1 MATNTSEHGLE
12 SIIVNYLRD
21 KNGYHEGSTNDY
33 NKDYALDTG
42 TLEAFLRDTQPTK
55 VSQNKIFDVA
65 SERHKFFTRLKNE
78 ITNRGVAD
86 VLRNGFKY
94 NTTHFDSDGY
104 DIWSC
109 TERIRL

>member
-1 MATNTSEHGLE
+1 MIFSILTDDFHTKKKFNIIMSTNTSEHGLE

-42 TLEAFLRDTQPTK
+42 TLEAFLCDTQPEK
-55 VSQNKIFDVA
+55 VSQNKIFDVE

-78 ITNRGVAD
+78 ITNRGVTD
-86 VLRNGFKY
+86 VLRNGFK
-94 NTTHFDSDGY
+94 
-104 DIWSC
+104 
-109 TERIRL
+109 